1 MAKSSAAAG
10 LSAEEIGFL
19 AGGPGRAAE
28 AALARLLD
36 GGLVRVSR
44 EGLVTAVHQNGYGA
58 ATALE
63 ASVLAGSQGTAR
75 PLQQVVQTAVSSQEM
90 GAVRYGLVD
99 RAMVHRRWGK
109 ARGGRGALRTLLLFL
124 GFFIAIVAVATEPYF
139 LVLSAVLL
147 FLVILMRDKGMLT
160 AIGKGVL
167 GHARRYP
174 RGRVDAVA
182 LYGLRGAV
190 GRQRVC
196 DLFGLPSL
204 LFHPAPVYH
213 GKQKSTSHSSC
224 GGVYEHQHYNCG
236 GSSSSCSSNSCGSSS
251 SCSSSSSSCSSSS
264 SSCSSSSSSSC
275 SSSSS

>member
-58 ATALE
+58 TSALE
-63 ASVLAGSQGTAR
+63 ASILAGSQGTAR

-90 GAVRYGLVD
+90 GAVRYGLAD
-99 RAMVHRRWGK
+99 RAMVRRQGGK
-109 ARGGRGALRTLLLFL
+109 ARGGQRALRVLLSL
-124 GFFIAIVAVATEPYF
+124 GVVIAIVASATYPYF
-139 LVLSAVLL
+139 LVLAAVLL
-147 FLVILMRDKGMLT
+147 FLVILMRDNGILT

-182 LYGLRGAV
+182 LYGLRGV
-190 GRQRVC
+190 MGHQRVC

-204 LFHPAPVYH
+204 LFHPAPVYL

-224 GGVYEHQHYNCG
+224 GGGGGVYEHHHYNCG
-236 GSSSSCSSNSCGSSS
+236 SSSSSCSSNSCSS
-251 SCSSSSSSCSSSS
+251 SSSSSSCSSSS